1 MIVMILIIMMFRL
14 LTSVE
19 GVRGHESAGGAVVEE
34 ELVEAQRRALHKE
47 HKEHKEHMTMML
59 YFLRKCSQIAN
70 GQYRDDHLVGQLTTC
85 TRCPVSPVS
94 EASLIITSG
103 SPSCTT
109 GP

>member
-1 MIVMILIIMMFRL
+1 MIVMILKIMIFRL

-34 ELVEAQRRALHKE
+34 ELIEAQRRALHKE

-70 GQYRDDHLVGQLTTC
+70 GQYRDDLVGETNYLHKV
-85 TRCPVSPVS
+85 PS
-94 EASLIITSG
+94 EPGL
-103 SPSCTT
+103 
-109 GP
+109 

>member
-1 MIVMILIIMMFRL
+1 MIVMILIIMIFRL

-47 HKEHKEHMTMML
+47 HKEHKEQMTMML

-70 GQYRDDHLVGQLTTC
+70 GQYRDDYLVGKTNYLH
-85 TRCPVSPVS
+85 
-94 EASLIITSG
+94 
-103 SPSCTT
+103 
-109 GP
+109 